1 MSAKPDPTPLHKRVK
16 LLKPH
21 RHAGRDYKPGQF
33 LELPEAKA
41 AWLISVDTAEAAP
54 APTPAPAPVPTD
66 AVQAPRAAAPAP
78 NTKAKE

>member
-54 APTPAPAPVPTD
+54 APTPAPAPAPAPVPT
-66 AVQAPRAAAPAP
+66 APAP

>member
-1 MSAKPDPTPLHKRVK
+1 MPAKPDTPRKRVK

-54 APTPAPAPVPTD
+54 APTPAPAPAPAPVPT
-66 AVQAPRAAAPAP
+66 APAP